1 MTDDFVSASAR
12 HATDAELLLRV
23 GRLDNAGYLA
33 GYAVECSLKAVIL
46 HGGGRP
52 QAYKHDLAALSGAA
66 LDLAVILSPGLRRYR
81 SDLIPTIAA
90 VGAEWRPSLRYSQTG
105 SITHPQAK
113 RFVDAG
119 RKAFEE
125 LVIRLILDGRAEVPR

>member
-12 HATDAELLLRV
+12 HATDAEHLLRV

-46 HGGGRP
+46 HSGGRP
-52 QAYKHDLAALSGAA
+52 QAYGHDLAALTGPA
-66 LDLAVILSPGLRRYR
+66 LELAVLLSPGLRRYR
-81 SDLIPTIAA
+81 SDLIPTVAA
-90 VGAEWRPSLRYSQTG
+90 IGADWRPSLRYSQTG
-105 SITHPQAK
+105 SLTEQQAS
-113 RFVDAG
+113 RFVEAG
-119 RKAFEE
+119 RMAFEE